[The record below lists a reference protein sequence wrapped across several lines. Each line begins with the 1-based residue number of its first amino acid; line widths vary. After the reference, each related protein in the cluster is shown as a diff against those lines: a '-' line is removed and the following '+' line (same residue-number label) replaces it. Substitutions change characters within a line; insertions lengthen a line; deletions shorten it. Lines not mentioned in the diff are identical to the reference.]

1 MIVAMTYRPPEPVR
15 NILPCG
21 FLLAA
26 AVAVGCVGPGCA
38 PEPPSTPSAGSPAS
52 KGAPNAAPRTAPIRF
67 EPAKGDHSDLA
78 VGETM
83 VERIALVADASVDW
97 NALELLTGCDCMSA
111 RFVDKTDAR
120 RAWVEVEYHGDKV
133 EEVDG
138 LLLARDGKKRD
149 VARYEAPV
157 VIRRKPFVQPR
168 RVVLEAGGTP
178 RFEIVI
184 GQAFARGE
192 KLPDFLLEEIK
203 FSDDSKIA
211 MVDAPTDET
220 VQTPSDGTVVM
231 LCRLPFEP
239 NEAARA
245 RQGSVKITVRFGAPV
260 VERVV
265 EASWPGSH

>member
-1 MIVAMTYRPPEPVR
+1 MIVAMTYRPPPPRR
-15 NILPCG
+15 NILPVP
-21 FLLAA
+21 FLVAA
-26 AVAVGCVGPGCA
+26 ALAVGGAGPGCT
-38 PEPPSTPSAGSPAS
+38 PEAPSAAGAPAP
-52 KGAPNAAPRTAPIRF
+52 KGAPLRF

-78 VGETM
+78 VGETV

-97 NALELLTGCDCMSA
+97 NGLELLTGCDCMSA
-111 RFVDKTDAR
+111 RFVDTADAR

-157 VIRRKPFVQPR
+157 VVKRQPFVQPR

-178 RFEIVI
+178 RFEIVL
-184 GQAFARGE
+184 GQAFASGE
-192 KLPDFLLEEIK
+192 TLPDFQL
-203 FSDDSKIA
+203 DDLKIGDESLVA
-211 MVDAPTDET
+211 LVDAPPPVTES
-220 VQTPSDGTVVM
+220 TPDRESVI
-231 LCRLPFEP
+231 LRSRLAFEP
-239 NEAARA
+239 SEAARA
-245 RQGSVKITVRFGAPV
+245 RQGSVKITVRFGQPV

>member
-1 MIVAMTYRPPEPVR
+1 MIVAMTYRPPPPRR
-15 NILPCG
+15 NILPVP
-21 FLLAA
+21 FLVAA
-26 AVAVGCVGPGCA
+26 ALAVGGAGPGCA
-38 PEPPSTPSAGSPAS
+38 PEAPSAAGAPAP
-52 KGAPNAAPRTAPIRF
+52 KGAPIAALHAAPIRF

-78 VGETM
+78 VGETV
-83 VERIALVADASVDW
+83 VERIALVADASVNW
-97 NALELLTGCDCMSA
+97 NGLELLTGCDCMSA
-111 RFVDKTDAR
+111 RFVDTTDTR

-157 VIRRKPFVQPR
+157 VVKRQPFVQPR